1 MNGSSGKK
9 EIRNKVNKLEEMMKD
24 IKKCNQMSTK
34 AVYTI
39 KKNAKE
45 EHNFSSQTYH
55 NTAVQQPN
63 KQAQSSIIVLINE
76 LASVKEELLKLK
88 KENKELKDVIR
99 DSR

>member
-1 MNGSSGKK
+1 M
-9 EIRNKVNKLEEMMKD
+9 RD

-45 EHNFSSQTYH
+45 EHNFSSQAH
-55 NTAVQQPN
+55 QNNSAPQPS
-63 KQAQSSIIVLINE
+63 KQAQNSIIVLINE
-76 LASVKEELLKLK
+76 LASVKEELLKIK
-88 KENKELKDVIR
+88 TENKELRDVIR

>member
-1 MNGSSGKK
+1 MIDVSEKKINGSSGKK

-45 EHNFSSQTYH
+45 EHDFSSQVYH
-55 NTAVQQPN
+55 NKNAQQQS
-63 KQAQSSIIVLINE
+63 KQTQNSVFVLINE
-76 LASVKEELLKLK
+76 LASIKEELQKIK
-88 KENKELKDVIR
+88 K
-99 DSR
+99 